1 MEVKHIALLSGLPLV
16 AAGVLV
22 SAIPAEAAIFVGP
35 GQLDIS
41 SERFGNAFYT
51 QNAIDFTVGNPGP
64 NNSPPSPSSPGEVE
78 VTGQGGL
85 SSLSG
90 RAQIFDLFSP
100 TPFPT
105 GVKVNVSETTL
116 LRFADGTTY
125 NFTAFT
131 RTGQDTGPNIFE
143 FEGAFVNGGDRTPTN
158 FAFITGQLPVAISST
173 TVLSSLDQIDD
184 SGVVI
189 GNASYSGTFTIPAAQ
204 VPEPTG
210 VVGLLGVALGAGSL
224 LKRKKTFKQMK

>member
-1 MEVKHIALLSGLPLV
+1 MGVKHIALLSGLPLV

-143 FEGAFVNGGDRTPTN
+143 FEGAFVNAGDRTPTN

-173 TVLSSLDQIDD
+173 TVLGSLDQIDD
-184 SGVVI
+184 PGVVV
-189 GNASYSGTFTIPAAQ
+189 GNASYSGTFTIPAQ

-210 VVGLLGVALGAGSL
+210 VVGLLGIALGAGSL